1 MALFSNQQ
9 EANLRS
15 CVQMVE
21 QAISSLG
28 HNPDDARLGT
38 YTWRVRKGSALV
50 TVAVLIGENGEN
62 RLQVSADVIR
72 IDAHVDRPRLFERLL
87 ELNFMAVKGAAFA
100 LRDST
105 VVLVSERSTID
116 LDLSEVDD
124 LVSRVQ
130 EYADR
135 YDDELAS
142 EYGGRIAGQL

>member
-28 HNPDDARLGT
+28 HDPEDSRLGT

-50 TVAVLIGENGEN
+50 TVGILIGEHGVN
-62 RLQVSADVIR
+62 RLQVSADVMR
-72 IDAHVDRPRLFERLL
+72 IDELVDKPRLFERLL
-87 ELNFMAVKGAAFA
+87 ELNFMQVKGAAFA
-100 LRDST
+100 LRDNT

-116 LDLSEVDD
+116 LDRSEVDD
-124 LVSRVQ
+124 LVARVQ

-135 YDDELAS
+135 YDDELVT
-142 EYGGRIAGQL
+142 EYGGRLAGQL